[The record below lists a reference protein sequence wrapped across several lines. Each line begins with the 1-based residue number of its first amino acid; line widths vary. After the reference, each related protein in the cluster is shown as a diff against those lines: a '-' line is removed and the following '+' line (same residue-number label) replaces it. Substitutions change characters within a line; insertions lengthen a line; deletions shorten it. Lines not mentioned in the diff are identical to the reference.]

1 MHIMALTQP
10 CPRGWLNELD
20 QSSRGYT
27 QAEFWKSL
35 ARTCERGLLDA
46 VFIADIMGIYDS
58 YKGSWQPAVQH
69 GVQAPHDDATLVA
82 ATMAAV
88 TDKLCF
94 GVTWNTSLQSPYN
107 TARTFTSLDHLTNG
121 RIGWN
126 IVTGYVKNVED
137 NGMGQLLS
145 HDERY
150 AQADEFMDVVYK
162 LWEHSWEDDAVV
174 RDRVRRMHADP
185 SKVHEIHHKGKYY
198 SVKGPHMC
206 EPSRQRTPVLLQAG
220 GSPRGLAFGGKHAE
234 ALFTINP
241 TPEKA
246 AESVRKARQAAVAA
260 GRDPSDVKVLAGVC
274 LIVGRT
280 TAEADEKYRAA
291 REAISLDAAF
301 TLFGGWTG
309 VDLSAYDP
317 DDLIETIKSDGM
329 QAVIKNFT
337 YVDPGR
343 AWRVRD
349 FGEWLKGGTLAP
361 DIVGSVKE
369 VADELERW
377 MRVAGVDGFMV
388 QPYTTPGSHE
398 DLVNLVIPELQAR
411 GLFRTEYEGDTFRER
426 LTGADPR
433 LPQRHP
439 AKRLAI
445 GSGRT

>member
-10 CPRGWLNELD
+10 CPRGWLNERD
-20 QSSRGYT
+20 QTTPGYT

-35 ARTCERGLLDA
+35 AKTCERGLLDA
-46 VFIADIMGIYDS
+46 LFIADIMGIYDS
-58 YKGSWQPAVQH
+58 YKGSWKPAVH
-69 GVQAPHDDATLVA
+69 YAVQAPHDDPTFVA

-94 GVTWNTSLQSPYN
+94 GVTWNTSLQSPYY
-107 TARTFTSLDHLTNG
+107 TAKAFTTLDHLTGG

-126 IVTGYVKNVED
+126 IVTGYVKNVEE

-150 AQADEFMDVVYK
+150 EQADEFMDVVYK

-174 RDRVRRMHADP
+174 RDRGRRMHADP
-185 SKVHEIHHKGKYY
+185 ARVHEIHHKGKYF
-198 SVKGPHMC
+198 SVKGPHIC
-206 EPSRQRTPVLLQAG
+206 EPSLQRTPVLLQAG
-220 GSPRGLAFGGKHAE
+220 GSSRGMAFGGKHAE

-246 AESVRKARQAAVAA
+246 AEAVKKARQAAVAA
-260 GRDPSDVKVLAGVC
+260 GRQPSDVKVLAGVC
-274 LIVGRT
+274 PIVGRT
-280 TAEADEKYRAA
+280 NAEAKEKYHAA
-291 REAISLDAAF
+291 REAVSLEAAF

-317 DDLIETIKSDGM
+317 DARIETLESGM
-329 QAVIKNFT
+329 QSLIKNFT
-337 YVDPGR
+337 HVDPGR

-349 FGEWLKGGTLAP
+349 LGEWLKGGTIAP
-361 DIVGSVKE
+361 DIVGSAKE
-369 VADELERW
+369 IADELERW

-398 DLVNLVIPELQAR
+398 DFVDLVIPELQAR
-411 GLFRTEYEGDTFRER
+411 GLFRTRYEGDTFRER
-426 LTGADPR
+426 LGGNAR
-433 LPQRHP
+433 LPQQHP
-439 AKRLAI
+439 ARNVVI
-445 GSGRT
+445 G